1 MRSTGIKLTI
11 FTLFTMV
18 ITVALSTV
26 IGNFS
31 LIADT
36 YSIDAEFDDAT
47 GVLNGDLVKI
57 AGVNVGRVTGFEV
70 ENGLATVTLQL
81 NAEVQVPENA
91 IVEIKYRNLLGQRV
105 INILE
110 PQGVASNDLLAEGD
124 TIPASQTR
132 PALDLD
138 ILFNNLRPLVQSTNP
153 EDINV
158 VARTV
163 LRIFEGKEGD
173 LGAILG
179 NLGDVTKELAGGDG
193 RLVRLVGDLRDVTDV
208 LNNQSG
214 NIRQGLEKFV
224 DLMQALDEITPNIE
238 QAVVQLDTLS
248 TKFHG
253 VLEKNRVNLREDLDD
268 LATVLGLVNDNLG
281 PLDRAT
287 ANLKEVLLATARS
300 QSYGRWWN
308 LYVANLCPETGFVAE
323 PLGGGCL
330 GPADLEDLPIESAP

>member
-1 MRSTGIKLTI
+1 MKSAGIKLTI
-11 FTLFTMV
+11 FTIFTAIV
-18 ITVALSTV
+18 TVGLATV

-31 LIADT
+31 LIANT
-36 YSIDAEFDDAT
+36 YQINAEFDDAT
-47 GVLNGDLVKI
+47 GILNGDLVKI
-57 AGVNVGRVTGFEV
+57 AGVDVGRVVGFEV
-70 ENGLATVTLQL
+70 ADGRATVALEL
-81 NAEVQVPENA
+81 NEGIQVPENA

-105 INILE
+105 VNILE
-110 PQGVASNDLLAEGD
+110 PQGPPTNEMLADGD

-138 ILFNNLRPLVQSTNP
+138 VLFNNLRPLIQSTNP

-179 NLGDVTKELAGGDG
+179 NLGDVTKAFAGGDG
-193 RLVRLVGDLRDVTDV
+193 RLVRLVGDLRDLTDV

-214 NIRQGLEKFV
+214 NISNGLEKFV
-224 DLMQALDEITPNIE
+224 ELMEALDEITPNIE
-238 QAVVQLDTLS
+238 QAVVQLDGLS
-248 TKFHG
+248 RKFTG
-253 VLEKNRVNLREDLDD
+253 VLRENRVNIREDLKG
-268 LATVLGLVNDNLG
+268 LATLLTLVNQNLG

-287 ANLKEVLLATARS
+287 ENLKHVLLATGRS

-308 LYVANLCPETGFVAE
+308 LYVVNFCPEPGDAPTVGE
-323 PLGGGCL
+323 CTPLS
-330 GPADLEDLPIESAP
+330 EVLP

>member
-1 MRSTGIKLTI
+1 MKSAGLKLTI
-11 FTLFTMV
+11 FTIFTAIV
-18 ITVALSTV
+18 TVGLSTV
-26 IGNFS
+26 IGNVS

-36 YSIDAEFDDAT
+36 YQVNAVFDDAT

-57 AGVNVGRVTGFEV
+57 AGVDVGRVVGFEV
-70 ENGLATVTLQL
+70 DDGRATVTMQL
-81 NAEVQVPENA
+81 NSDVQVPENA

-105 INILE
+105 INILKPE
-110 PQGVASNDLLAEGD
+110 GSPTNEMLADGD
-124 TIPASQTR
+124 TIPASRTR

-138 ILFNNLRPLVQSTNP
+138 LLFNNLRPLIQSTNP

-173 LGAILG
+173 LGHILG
-179 NLGDVTKELAGGDG
+179 NLGDITKEFAGGDG
-193 RLVRLVGDLRDVTDV
+193 RLVRLVGNLRDLTDV

-214 NIRQGLEKFV
+214 NIRQGLENFV
-224 DLMQALDEITPNIE
+224 ELMESLDEITPNIE

-248 TKFHG
+248 RKFQG
-253 VLEKNRVNLREDLDD
+253 VLEENRVNLRKDLDD
-268 LATVLGLVNDNLG
+268 LATLLTLVNQNLG
-281 PLDRAT
+281 PLDRVT

-308 LYVANLCPETGFVAE
+308 LYVVNLCPETGFVDPA
-323 PLGGGCL
+323 LGGSCTPL
-330 GPADLEDLPIESAP
+330 VPEE

>member
-1 MRSTGIKLTI
+1 MKSTGIKLTI
-11 FTLFTMV
+11 FTIFTIF
-18 ITVALSTV
+18 ITIALATV

-36 YSIDAEFDDAT
+36 YQVNAVFDDAT
-47 GVLNGDLVKI
+47 GVLNGDKVKI
-57 AGVNVGRVTGFEV
+57 AGVDVGRVTGFEV
-70 ENGLATVTLQL
+70 AEGRATLTLQL
-81 NAEVQVPENA
+81 NAEIQVPENA
-91 IVEIKYRNLLGQRV
+91 IVEIKYRNLLGQRSV
-105 INILE
+105 NILE
-110 PQGVASNDLLAEGD
+110 PQGSPTNELLEDGD

-138 ILFNNLRPLVQSTNP
+138 VLFNNLRPLIQSTNP
-153 EDINV
+153 EDINT

-163 LRIFEGKEGD
+163 LQIFEGKEGD

-208 LNNQSG
+208 LNGQSG
-214 NIRQGLEKFV
+214 NIQQGLEKFV
-224 DLMQALDEITPNIE
+224 ELMQALDEVTPNLE
-238 QAVVQLDTLS
+238 QAVVQLDNLS

-253 VLEKNRVNLREDLDD
+253 VLERNRTNIREDLDD
-268 LATVLGLVNDNLG
+268 LATVLSLVEENLG

-287 ANLKEVLLATARS
+287 ANLKDVLLATARS

-308 LYVANLCPETGFVAE
+308 LYVVNLCPEVGSLVPSPTDGSCV
-323 PLGGGCL
+323 
-330 GPADLEDLPIESAP
+330 LPELP

>member
-1 MRSTGIKLTI
+1 MKSSGIKLAIFTI
-11 FTLFTMV
+11 FTAIV
-18 ITVALSTV
+18 TVGLATV

-31 LIADT
+31 LTAST
-36 YSIDAEFDDAT
+36 YQINAEFDDAT
-47 GVLNGDLVKI
+47 GVLNGDLIKI
-57 AGVNVGRVTGFEV
+57 AGVDVGRVVAFEV
-70 ENGLATVTLQL
+70 DNGRATITMQL
-81 NAEVQVPENA
+81 NEGVEVPENA

-110 PQGVASNDLLAEGD
+110 PQGPPSNEMLADGD

-138 ILFNNLRPLVQSTNP
+138 VLFNNLRPLIQSTNP

-179 NLGDVTKELAGGDG
+179 NLGDVTKEFAGNDG

-214 NIRQGLEKFV
+214 NISNGLEKFV
-224 DLMQALDEITPNIE
+224 NLMEALDDVTPNIE
-238 QAVVQLDTLS
+238 DAVVQLDTLS
-248 TKFHG
+248 RKFKG
-253 VLEKNRVNLREDLDD
+253 VLDENRTVLRQDLDD
-268 LATVLGLVNDNLG
+268 LATLLELVNQNLG

-287 ANLKEVLLATARS
+287 TNLKEVLLATGRS

-308 LYVANLCPETGFVAE
+308 LYVVNLCPEVGFIAE
-323 PLGGGCL
+323 PLGGKCTAL
-330 GPADLEDLPIESAP
+330 LPEELP

>member
-1 MRSTGIKLTI
+1 MKGAGIKLTI
-11 FTLFTMV
+11 FTIFTAIV
-18 ITVALSTV
+18 TVALSTV

-36 YSIDAEFDDAT
+36 YQVDAVFDDAT

-57 AGVNVGRVTGFEV
+57 AGVDVGRVVGFEV
-70 ENGLATVTLQL
+70 EDGRATVTMQL
-81 NAEVQVPENA
+81 NSEVQVPENVT
-91 IVEIKYRNLLGQRV
+91 IEIKYRNLLGQRV

-110 PQGVASNDLLAEGD
+110 PEGPPTNEMLADGD
-124 TIPASQTR
+124 TIPATQTR

-138 ILFNNLRPLVQSTNP
+138 LLFNNLRPLIQSTDP
-153 EDINV
+153 QDINV

-173 LGAILG
+173 LGRILG
-179 NLGDVTKELAGGDG
+179 NLGDVTKEFAGGDG
-193 RLVRLVGDLRDVTDV
+193 RLVRLVGNLRDLTDV

-214 NIRQGLEKFV
+214 NIRTGLENFV
-224 DLMQALDEITPNIE
+224 ELMQSLDEITPNIE
-238 QAVVQLDTLS
+238 DAVVQLDTLS
-248 TKFHG
+248 RKFQG
-253 VLEKNRVNLREDLDD
+253 VLAENRVNLRKDLDD
-268 LATVLGLVNDNLG
+268 LATLLNLVNQNLG

-308 LYVANLCPETGFVAE
+308 LYVVNLCPEAGFLIPEAGGNCT
-323 PLGGGCL
+323 PLV
-330 GPADLEDLPIESAP
+330 PEE